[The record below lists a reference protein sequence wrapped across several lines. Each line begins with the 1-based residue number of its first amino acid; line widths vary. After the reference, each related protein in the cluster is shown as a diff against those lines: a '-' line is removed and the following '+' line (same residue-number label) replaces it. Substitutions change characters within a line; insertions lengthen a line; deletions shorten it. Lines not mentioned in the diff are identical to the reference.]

1 MPYCKGKYGV
11 MERKANSTQ
20 FKPGE
25 GGRPKGSTNKVTR
38 EYKERV
44 EWVLELLDETLED
57 SIRKLKPKD
66 QVELWMNL
74 QEFVRPKLQ
83 RMNVDLGPAQDKLT
97 KITFEVIQSGIL
109 TDGTVK
115 PLSLGE
121 NHQGIDRIPEKL

>member
-1 MPYCKGKYGV
+1 
-11 MERKANSTQ
+11 MESKTSIRHK

-25 GGRPKGSTNKVTR
+25 GGRPKGSPNKITL
-38 EYKERV
+38 EQKERI

-66 QVELWMNL
+66 QVDLWINL
-74 QEFVRPKLQ
+74 QEYIRPKLQ
-83 RMNVDLGPAQDKLT
+83 RMNVDLGPAEDKLT

-109 TDGTVK
+109 ADATVK

-121 NHQGIDRIPEKL
+121 NHQGIDRIQEKL